1 MPIIRFPAVRHAV
14 MLFAAFLMAACGVI
28 GPDKEEVEKFA
39 VDLMPAI
46 AEWRPEAL
54 QPYATDEFNKKMRT
68 PDQARMYV
76 MFSRLGELD
85 SFQPPKTVGYFTS
98 TKEGTRVTVEIAAK
112 FSRGPALVKMTLR
125 SRDGDL
131 KLYGLNIQ
139 SPVFDNPSLRPQA
152 PQQI

>member
-1 MPIIRFPAVRHAV
+1 MPITRFASVRYGLMVLVAAV
-14 MLFAAFLMAACGVI
+14 MAACGVI
-28 GPDKEEVEKFA
+28 GPDKEDVEKFA

-54 QPYATDEFNKKMRT
+54 KAYATDEFNKKMAT

-98 TKEGTRVTVEIAAK
+98 TDEGTRVTVEIAAK

-139 SPVFDNPSLRPQA
+139 SPVFDNPSSQPQA